1 MKTINEILP
10 IAGWSAYAVEYT
22 KNTLS
27 IKYKFEDASYL
38 LCPKTRKA
46 TLSPHQ
52 SYYLR
57 IRDLP
62 VGEKQTILEI
72 EVVECWCYECNKFH
86 SVRPDELHY
95 SMAMTWRLMWQL
107 CWLVKE
113 GSVTDIAKQY
123 KLSPSSV
130 RRADK
135 AVLQLIDY
143 NVDPPF
149 DDIEVIVVDEKHLG
163 RRLKFITVVTNIK
176 GEILDLG
183 QGKGKETL
191 KALFDSLTVKQKQTI
206 KVVCADRSNAYTKA
220 VKESLPGVEIC
231 FDRFHINKNANDCL
245 TEVRRSEFKKKDK
258 GSEELKRSKYIL
270 TMNPGNLNEKGQEKL
285 SKLLEANANIN
296 KAYLLNESLRVMYH
310 LNDVGEA
317 KQHFNSWLA
326 MAKDSK
332 LKPFMRLAKRLEK
345 TKQEVLNYFRYKVTS
360 GIIES
365 LNSKISKIQLK
376 MRGIIDLQHLYLRL
390 RLASSPAF
398 LAQLVPQGMES

>member
-22 KNTLS
+22 KSNIT
-27 IKYKFEDASYL
+27 IKYKFEDVSYL

-52 SYYLR
+52 TYHLR
-57 IRDLP
+57 VRDLP
-62 VGEKQTILEI
+62 LGEKHTTLDI

-86 SVRPDELHY
+86 SIRPDELHY

-123 KLSPSSV
+123 RLSPSSV
-130 RRADK
+130 RRSDK
-135 AVLQLIDY
+135 AVLEVIDY
-143 NVDPPF
+143 NVEPPF
-149 DDIEVIVVDEKHLG
+149 DDLKVIVVDEKYLG
-163 RRLKFITVVTNIK
+163 RRLKFVTVVTNIK
-176 GEILDLG
+176 GEILYLG
-183 QGKGKETL
+183 QGKGKDTL
-191 KALFDSLTVKQKQTI
+191 KAFFELLTIKQKQCI
-206 KVVCADRSNAYTKA
+206 KIVCADRSNAYTRA

-258 GSEELKRSKYIL
+258 SSEELKRSKYIL
-270 TMNPGNLNEKGQEKL
+270 TMNPENLNEKGQEKL
-285 SKLLEANANIN
+285 DKLLKVNENIN
-296 KAYLLNESLRVMYH
+296 KAYLLKESLRVMYH
-310 LNDVGEA
+310 LDDEIEA
-317 KQHFNSWLA
+317 REHLESWLT
-326 MAKDSK
+326 MAKESN
-332 LKPFMRLAKRLEK
+332 LKPYIRLAKRLTK
-345 TKQEVLNYFRYKVTS
+345 TKQEILNYFRYKVTS

-376 MRGIIDLQHLYLRL
+376 MRGIVDLQHLYLRL
-390 RLASSPAF
+390 RLASSPSF
-398 LAQLVPQGMES
+398 LAQLAPC

>member
-1 MKTINEILP
+1 M
-10 IAGWSAYAVEYT
+10 
-22 KNTLS
+22 
-27 IKYKFEDASYL
+27 
-38 LCPKTRKA
+38 
-46 TLSPHQ
+46 
-52 SYYLR
+52 
-57 IRDLP
+57 
-62 VGEKQTILEI
+62 GEKQTILEI

-113 GSVTDIAKQY
+113 VTDIAKQY
-123 KLSPSSV
+123 KLSASSV

-143 NVDPPF
+143 NVEPPF
-149 DDIEVIVVDEKHLG
+149 DDVEVIVVDEKHLG

-176 GEILDLG
+176 GEILYLG

-191 KALFDSLTVKQKQTI
+191 KAFFDSLTVKQKQTI
-206 KVVCADRSNAYTKA
+206 KIVCADRSNAYTKA
-220 VKESLPGVEIC
+220 VKECLPGVEIC

-245 TEVRRSEFKKKDK
+245 TEVRRSEFKKNL
-258 GSEELKRSKYIL
+258 LK
-270 TMNPGNLNEKGQEKL
+270 
-285 SKLLEANANIN
+285 
-296 KAYLLNESLRVMYH
+296 ESLRVMYH
-310 LNDVGEA
+310 LNDAGEA
-317 KQHFNSWLA
+317 KQHFDSWLA

-345 TKQEVLNYFRYKVTS
+345 TKQEVLNYFRHKVTL

-390 RLASSPAF
+390 QLASSPAF
-398 LAQLVPQGMES
+398 LAQLAPQGMES

>member
-1 MKTINEILP
+1 
-10 IAGWSAYAVEYT
+10 
-22 KNTLS
+22 
-27 IKYKFEDASYL
+27 
-38 LCPKTRKA
+38 
-46 TLSPHQ
+46 
-52 SYYLR
+52 
-57 IRDLP
+57 
-62 VGEKQTILEI
+62 
-72 EVVECWCYECNKFH
+72 
-86 SVRPDELHY
+86 
-95 SMAMTWRLMWQL
+95 MAMTWRLMWQL

-113 GSVTDIAKQY
+113 GAVTDIAKQY
-123 KLSPSSV
+123 KLSASSA

-143 NVDPPF
+143 NVEPPF
-149 DDIEVIVVDEKHLG
+149 DDIEVIVVDEKHPG
-163 RRLKFITVVTNIK
+163 RRLKFITLVTNIK
-176 GEILDLG
+176 GEILYLG

-191 KALFDSLTVKQKQTI
+191 KAFFDSLTVKQKQTI
-206 KVVCADRSNAYTKA
+206 KVVCADRSNAYTKV

-258 GSEELKRSKYIL
+258 GSEELKRSKYIP

-285 SKLLEANANIN
+285 SKLLEANAKIN
-296 KAYLLNESLRVMYH
+296 KAYLLKESLRVMYH
-310 LNDVGEA
+310 LNDAGEA

-332 LKPFMRLAKRLEK
+332 LKPFMRLAKRLKK

-398 LAQLVPQGMES
+398 LAQLVPQGLES